1 MKRYFFLLLSMILF
15 GVAATGAQVIKNKTF
30 VDQSYR
36 NVKTVK
42 VVQTALD
49 VRIARGAGDN
59 TAVKCHVNTMETS
72 DPDYAVEARLVGSTL
87 EIYERKSSQR
97 WGSSFSRVDGYIAIA
112 VPEHV
117 QVISVSSVSG
127 DVSLRDCEVEN
138 LSLKTVS
145 GDVCLENIVSS
156 LAVASTVSGDVSLR
170 AARGNKITVN
180 TVSGDILGK
189 EGASPAVD
197 FALVSLGSTSGDVYV
212 QIGPSVKQTA
222 FKSVSG
228 DLRLCFKGDLMRNAY
243 TLGAVSGDIVVS
255 SYAKARRK
263 LEIQPENPLVDVRA
277 NTVSG
282 DIYVLNY

>member
-1 MKRYFFLLLSMILF
+1 MKKLFFLILSMIAF
-15 GVAATGAQVIKNKTF
+15 GMAATGTQVIKNKTF
-30 VDQSYR
+30 IDKSYSGI
-36 NVKTVK
+36 KTVK

-49 VRIARGAGDN
+49 VRVARSTGAN
-59 TAVKCHVNTMETS
+59 VTVKCHVNTMETNET
-72 DPDYAVEARLVGSTL
+72 DYAVEARVVGSTL
-87 EIYERKSSQR
+87 EIYERKSSLR

-127 DVSLRDCEVEN
+127 DVSVQDCAVEN

-145 GDVCLENIVSS
+145 GDVYLEKIAGE
-156 LAVASTVSGDVSLR
+156 LTVASTVSGDVVLR
-170 AARGNKITVN
+170 ETRGNKITVN
-180 TVSGDILGK
+180 TVSGDILAK
-189 EGASPAVD
+189 EGDFGVD
-197 FALVSLGSTSGDVYV
+197 FALVSLGSTSGDVSV
-212 QIGPSVKQTA
+212 QAGPSVKQTV

-243 TLGAVSGDIVVS
+243 ALGAVSGDIVVS
-255 SYAKARRK
+255 NYAKARRK
-263 LEIQPENPLVDVRA
+263 LEINPENPLVDVRA